1 MARSRLQLPATE
13 PPFNLKFIN
22 THFLLLLLLLSSISC
37 TKPTLPSV
45 EPTYDPS
52 RPQATVQILYNYLIP
67 DIPGKSIVTYL
78 ITNPPNGST
87 PPHSHAGAFVSAHI
101 LSGYVLNAIN
111 DDPMELLGPG
121 DSYSEPPG
129 DHHRISEN
137 ACVTEP
143 ATFIA
148 TLVVDTK
155 AVEELGAEG
164 LTVIGDEYKEMIAKA
179 QNNTLQG
186 RVLEA
191 FWRINAK
198 LLRMK
203 YTSGN
208 QRHFVK
214 APVKGGERRQK
225 TSTRHSD
232 PEKFHSRQVGRKEK
246 VCFAHGA

>member
-67 DIPGKSIVTYL
+67 DIPGKYIVTYL
-78 ITNPPNGST
+78 ITYPPNGST
-87 PPHSHAGAFVSAHI
+87 PPH
-101 LSGYVLNAIN
+101 
-111 DDPMELLGPG
+111 G

-155 AVEELGAEG
+155 TVEELGAEG
-164 LTVIGDEYKEMIAKA
+164 LTVIDDEYKEMIAKA
-179 QNNTLQG
+179 KKNTLQG